1 MKTKTI
7 IKKLHKKAERA
18 VKKVEHRHHIE
29 GCKIEDCKSPHSG
42 PMTPASGEISE
53 IRKTETSE
61 VEHESGSKGIDF
73 RKLVS
78 TLFKHL

>member
-29 GCKIEDCKSPHSG
+29 GCKIEDCKSG
-42 PMTPASGEISE
+42 PMTPVSRELSEIGKTEISE
-53 IRKTETSE
+53 
-61 VEHESGSKGIDF
+61 VEQESGSKGIDF
-73 RKLVS
+73 RKLVC
-78 TLFKHL
+78 TIFNHL